1 VSASDDRARALQV
14 GRIARLLGLAPG
26 EVTGLDGVPVED
38 LRTLHAQMTEALFGD
53 ARAGF
58 AKIAGLTALLP
69 AAVTA
74 VLAERFVPPEI
85 AARVCEALPPEAGR
99 DLVGRLAVSYLAD
112 VAVLLDPVRA
122 RPVVS
127 AMSPARVVEVTLELF
142 GRGEHPVTADLVNAV
157 SAQALAACL
166 AAAEPHD
173 VLAVAPYL
181 EWGPALDAAV
191 AGLPDDRALALAEEL
206 TPAELADLAVAVG
219 PQRMTPAVAHLDET
233 AYAAYAAHLPPPGQ
247 RQV

>member
-1 VSASDDRARALQV
+1 VSGTDDRARRLQV
-14 GRIARLLGLAPG
+14 GRIARLLGVAPDD
-26 EVTGLDGVPVED
+26 VTGLDGVPVED

-69 AAVTA
+69 TAVTA
-74 VLAERFVPPEI
+74 LLAERFVPPEM

-99 DLVGRLAVSYLAD
+99 DLVARLSVSYLAA

-127 AMSPARVVEVTLELF
+127 AMTPDRVVEVTLVLF
-142 GRGEHPVTADLVNAV
+142 ARGEHPVTADLVNAV
-157 SAQALAACL
+157 SAEALAACL
-166 AAAEPHD
+166 AAAEPYD

-191 AGLPDDRALALAEEL
+191 AGLPDDRAGALAAEL
-206 TPAELADLAVAVG
+206 TPAELADLAVSVG
-219 PQRMTPAVAHLDET
+219 PERLAPVLAHLDET

-247 RQV
+247 RRI